1 MRPQHEIFR
10 ATQINACLT
19 CQAEILPKEVGDSV
33 RPFRI
38 GINNDFKTLLK
49 PDGDVKALRQ
59 AITRYVR
66 SKGYYQLALNPI
78 AGKVLHVDGS
88 QHRFAFA
95 RNGNATSE
103 FAEAIV
109 SAGVSVSAPR

>member
-66 SKGYYQLALNPI
+66 SKGYL
-78 AGKVLHVDGS
+78 
-88 QHRFAFA
+88 
-95 RNGNATSE
+95 
-103 FAEAIV
+103 
-109 SAGVSVSAPR
+109 SACAQPGAVRQNLEGQPYRDRPPGLS